1 MEQQILLLDH
11 AIREKL
17 KVLAKDD
24 GRSISK
30 YGEHSLQLK
39 WDAFRTL
46 GSNKNEEGP
55 NKAVSSGLKTK
66 DLRLYISLP
75 IRAYKDKRLW
85 RYKKTFF
92 ILAALCSYTD
102 VRGMCSPN
110 QSTLAEE
117 FECSR

>member
-1 MEQQILLLDH
+1 M
-11 AIREKL
+11 
-17 KVLAKDD
+17 AK
-24 GRSISK
+24 R
-30 YGEHSLQLK
+30 
-39 WDAFRTL
+39 
-46 GSNKNEEGP
+46 N
-55 NKAVSSGLKTK
+55 TK
-66 DLRLYISLP
+66 DLRLYIHLP

-117 FECSR
+117 FECSRQVIGRHIKKLMEFGYVKYARKEFKGQKGNTYFIIYHLSPFLREVKSDA